1 MERDKKIEPN
11 ILNISKKKQFIS
23 RSLQLPTT
31 MTAIRELLTY
41 YKWDEQRLI
50 SEYFEYGDDPAA
62 FFQQAKVANPFNI
75 PPSKAM
81 DNPKDCEICFSGV
94 SPDVS
99 SDKKNPLF
107 CLLKTNKK

>member
-1 MERDKKIEPN
+1 
-11 ILNISKKKQFIS
+11 
-23 RSLQLPTT
+23 

-50 SEYFEYGDDPAA
+50 GEYFEYENDPAA

-75 PPSKAM
+75 PPPAATNNST
-81 DNPKDCEICFSGV
+81 DCEICCSGV

-99 SDKKNPLF
+99 SDKKIPLF
-107 CLLKTNKK
+107 CLLKTKHTFFQRRISTVSNVDISIANHAGNSI